1 MLPPVFQ
8 HSKLTPLHILK
19 PLILLAIYAVLA
31 APLAQAQQLSTQ
43 QWTTLINLSGKQRML
58 TQKMS
63 KEFMLVALNIDKEK
77 NIENLTATARLFDK
91 TLTGLQRGD
100 SELGLV
106 ATDSR
111 RINRQLDKVVPLW
124 RNFQSLVK
132 EVVEAQSA
140 TEAQV
145 ASMAS
150 QNIPLLKQMNK
161 AVGTY
166 ERVAAKNGLSKNPSF
181 AITINL
187 AGKQRML
194 TQKMSKEFLL
204 IVYGFN
210 VEDNKLNLLDTFTLF
225 DRTLKGLQN
234 GDEILELP
242 GTSDETIS
250 EQLEVVSRIW
260 SDVLPTLDTA
270 SLVRTSNITE
280 SQINNLT
287 GLNVPLLQEM
297 NKAVGM
303 FVSQS
308 SI

>member
-8 HSKLTPLHILK
+8 QSKLNPLHILK

-31 APLAQAQQLSTQ
+31 APLAQAQQLSAQ

-132 EVVEAQSA
+132 EVNRNQ
-140 TEAQV
+140 
-145 ASMAS
+145 
-150 QNIPLLKQMNK
+150 
-161 AVGTY
+161 
-166 ERVAAKNGLSKNPSF
+166 
-181 AITINL
+181 
-187 AGKQRML
+187 
-194 TQKMSKEFLL
+194 
-204 IVYGFN
+204 
-210 VEDNKLNLLDTFTLF
+210 
-225 DRTLKGLQN
+225 
-234 GDEILELP
+234 
-242 GTSDETIS
+242 
-250 EQLEVVSRIW
+250 
-260 SDVLPTLDTA
+260 
-270 SLVRTSNITE
+270 
-280 SQINNLT
+280 
-287 GLNVPLLQEM
+287 
-297 NKAVGM
+297 
-303 FVSQS
+303 
-308 SI
+308 